1 MHHKMLIIPA
11 IILSF
16 TCLTGC
22 QKEKA
27 HIDFETY
34 LELASNS
41 PNSPQ
46 FYTKEHSGEDNDL
59 TVLNIIKQGTTD
71 MKSASE
77 KDYDENLDYLA
88 YVIHYYRYEG
98 YTYFSIRIQEDGILT
113 YSCGTE
119 GFTDIKKQATYCS
132 IDANKAKE
140 MITSVNTHVEQ
151 VSQEIKEEREQAMKD
166 GSIENFF
173 AFMDKTNETK
183 NVLYYKEKTNPG
195 DAGYYTYYDADNKV
209 LNDLKA
215 LDYEQTKRNE
225 QNPSEFYDSIFKY
238 CVSSTS
244 WSLSISKNYTIA
256 AIFYPYQGKHDPEF
270 VSIYYKVDADAVH
283 QIDTYLRE
291 QVGADNI

>member
-1 MHHKMLIIPA
+1 MLIVPA
-11 IILSF
+11 IMLSF

-22 QKEKA
+22 KKEKA

-34 LELASNS
+34 LELAANNTRPSK
-41 PNSPQ
+41 
-46 FYTKEHSGEDNDL
+46 YATKDHSGEDDDL
-59 TVLNIIKQGTTD
+59 TVLNIIKEGTTD

-88 YVIHYYRYEG
+88 YVFHYYRYEG
-98 YTYFSIRIQEDGILT
+98 FTSFSIRIQEDGILT
-113 YSCGTE
+113 YSCGAE
-119 GFTDIKKQATYCS
+119 GLTDVKKQATYCS

-140 MITSVNTHVEQ
+140 MIASVNTYAEQ
-151 VSQEIKEEREQAMKD
+151 IIQETKEEREQAMKD

-173 AFMDKTNETK
+173 AFMEKTNETK

-195 DAGYYTYYDADNKV
+195 DVGYYTYYDADNKV
-209 LNDLKA
+209 LNDLKT
-215 LDYEQTKRNE
+215 LDYKQTEHNE

-244 WSLSISKNYTIA
+244 WSLNISKNYTIA
-256 AIFYPYQGKHDPEF
+256 AIFYPYQGKHDPGF
-270 VSIYYKVDADAVH
+270 VTIYYQVDASAIH